1 MSLMYDALRAGST
14 DSVSL
19 PAKNHSSASL
29 PVRSDPTRTKL
40 ILGCVAGL
48 LLGGAVT
55 GVLMRGVK
63 VDETTVTVKV
73 PLTTA
78 APSEKPLGGNVAAV
92 NAVNTVNTVSA
103 VSPASPMNLVAAV
116 NAAGIGSAPDRQE
129 PVSQPQ
135 ASVALAAPAAP
146 AAPTAP
152 VALVVPAVPVVSVVV
167 ARAQPAPDLKAAPA
181 LPVPRPVAIPAVPQP
196 TQATAAVASSVTLSI
211 VSTAGNEKKAAS
223 RSGVAPSPKT
233 AELALVTPTVPAQP
247 AAIQT
252 AVVKPVAASSTQE
265 VPPPVSKVV
274 NQAASPLLPADNTMS
289 LPDRFEAMNKALG
302 KAEKSDASIHL
313 KAIQSAL
320 PSNSI
325 ARLRAEGWHELQ
337 TGNIETAKTTYRK
350 ILERLP
356 ADDQAKAA
364 LLAIDVQN
372 TPAAVSR

>member
-14 DSVSL
+14 DSASL
-19 PAKNHSSASL
+19 PAKNHSSANL
-29 PVRSDPTRTKL
+29 PARSDPTRTKL

-55 GVLMRGVK
+55 GVVMRGVK
-63 VDETTVTVKV
+63 VDETTATVKV
-73 PLTTA
+73 PLITA

-103 VSPASPMNLVAAV
+103 VSPAGPMNPVAAV
-116 NAAGIGSAPDRQE
+116 NAAGIVSAPDRQE

-146 AAPTAP
+146 AALTAP
-152 VALVVPAVPVVSVVV
+152 VALVVPAVPVVPVVV
-167 ARAQPAPDLKAAPA
+167 ARAQPEPDLKAAPA
-181 LPVPRPVAIPAVPQP
+181 LPVPRSVAIPAVPQP
-196 TQATAAVASSVTLSI
+196 TQATAAVASNVTLSI

-223 RSGVAPSPKT
+223 RSGVAPLPKT

-247 AAIQT
+247 TAIQT
-252 AVVKPVAASSTQE
+252 AVVKPVVASSTQE
-265 VPPPVSKVV
+265 VPPLASKVV

-302 KAEKSDASIHL
+302 KAEKSDASVHL

-320 PSNSI
+320 PANSI

-364 LLAIDVQN
+364 LLAIDVQHI
-372 TPAAVSR
+372 PAAVPR